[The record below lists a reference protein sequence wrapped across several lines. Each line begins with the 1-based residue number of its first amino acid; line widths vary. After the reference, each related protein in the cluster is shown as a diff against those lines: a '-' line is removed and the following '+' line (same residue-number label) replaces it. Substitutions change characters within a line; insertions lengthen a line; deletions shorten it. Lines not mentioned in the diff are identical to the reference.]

1 MVIVKL
7 LYKIIYEFKKKILIL
22 IFLYMEENKIFIPSA
37 DTKTSIMS
45 SVMEKL
51 KNNKLYIGI
60 GIFIVLLGCGL
71 YYYFIK
77 NKSDTMLKLGFL
89 NKLNKKENNENESIV
104 LDAYGNPIKVLNT
117 TPEMQRQI
125 LQEQHQQCQM
135 QQQISNK
142 KKRLQHP
149 NMKVDE
155 SNDLNDLND
164 SVDYSLNEI
173 EEPLVSMQNLTN
185 SELKEIEEE
194 LSNQ

>member
-1 MVIVKL
+1 
-7 LYKIIYEFKKKILIL
+7 
-22 IFLYMEENKIFIPSA
+22 MEGNEIFISSGE
-37 DTKTSIMS
+37 TKTTLLS

-51 KNNKLYIGI
+51 KSNKLYIGI
-60 GIFIVLLGCGL
+60 GILVVLLGCGL

-89 NKLNKKENNENESIV
+89 NKLNKNESIV

-117 TPEMQRQI
+117 TPEMQQHI
-125 LQEQHQQCQM
+125 LQEQQE
-135 QQQISNK
+135 QQQLLNK

-149 NMKVDE
+149 NMKSDE
-155 SNDLNDLND
+155 ENNNFNDLND
-164 SVDYSLNEI
+164 SVDYSLNDI